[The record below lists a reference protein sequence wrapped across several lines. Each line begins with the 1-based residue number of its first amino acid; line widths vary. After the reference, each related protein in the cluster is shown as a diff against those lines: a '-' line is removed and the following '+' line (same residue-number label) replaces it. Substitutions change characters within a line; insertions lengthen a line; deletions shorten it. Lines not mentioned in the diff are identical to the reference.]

1 MTVGSKGDYK
11 KETFRNVSRMI
22 TNITVKNETKLL
34 QLAKQYDQQALVE
47 IYDLYSPALYRYAIR
62 LLNNTDL
69 AEECVAESFSRFLSA
84 LRNNGGPKTNLRA
97 YLYRVAHNWI
107 TDQYRRQIP
116 HETVEEIEQQADPAS
131 TTSQLVEQR
140 FEREKV
146 RQAIL
151 RLTPDQRQIVILK
164 FLEGWSNAEIA
175 KSIDK
180 PVGAV
185 KSLQHRALQSLRQ
198 KLTEID
204 Y

>member
-1 MTVGSKGDYK
+1 MLFSVSKKGK
-11 KETFRNVSRMI
+11 LRHISRMI
-22 TNITVKNETKLL
+22 TNIAVKNETKLL

-47 IYDLYSPALYRYAIR
+47 IYDLYSPALYRYAVR

-69 AEECVAESFSRFLSA
+69 AEECVAESFSRLLSA
-84 LRNNGGPKTNLRA
+84 LRKNGGPKTNLRA

-107 TDQYRRQIP
+107 TDQYRRQLP
-116 HETVEEIEQQADPAS
+116 HETVEDIDQHADPAS
-131 TTSQLVEQR
+131 TTSQIVDQR

-151 RLTPDQRQIVILK
+151 HLTPDQRQVITLK

-175 KSIDK
+175 KSINK

-185 KSLQHRALQSLRQ
+185 KSLQHRALQTLRQ
-198 KLTEID
+198 RLAAYD
-204 Y
+204 